1 MNVQETI
8 LKGIRELLHRE
19 NFLVLPGFGGFVLKP
34 QGAGYNSSSTL
45 LYPASKTPGFNR
57 QLKQNDGVL
66 QNWLQHELNGDAA
79 EARHHL
85 EEFAEYCNSV
95 LNTRRRLNMKGLGF
109 FYLDFE
115 NNLNFEAESGVNFQ
129 AESFG
134 LAPIHLQVLKP
145 EAEQSEIRRPKVF
158 KDRVQPEE
166 KALPALTV
174 TRPRLKRSLL
184 IASSVV
190 LLFSLLAA
198 LVSLNGVSGRLYA
211 AVFSGNSQS
220 LYRPLPYEPIF
231 QPEAD
236 AKIKGI
242 RIEQKGA
249 MMLLEL
255 EPGLQLMVKPLSAEE
270 LDKAS
275 AEKIVE
281 NYYTVV
287 LGSFSVPQNAV
298 NFVRQIKA
306 KHPERD
312 VFTSDQ
318 KQRRMVSL
326 GRFTNKEDARQA
338 MMLLSAEYPGAWV
351 LKR

>member
-1 MNVQETI
+1 MNVQEAI
-8 LKGIRELLHRE
+8 LNGIRELLHRE

-45 LYPASKTPGFNR
+45 LYPASKIPGFNR

-66 QNWLQHELNGDAA
+66 QNWLQSELSCDAA

-129 AESFG
+129 SESFG
-134 LAPIHLQVLKP
+134 LAPIHLKAIQP
-145 EAEQSEIRRPKVF
+145 DTEQIETRRPKVF
-158 KDRVQPEE
+158 KDRVLPEE
-166 KALPALTV
+166 KAVPAASDPKPKL
-174 TRPRLKRSLL
+174 RRSLL
-184 IASSVV
+184 IVSSVV
-190 LLFSLLAA
+190 VVFSLLAA
-198 LVSLNGVSGRLYA
+198 LVSLNGVRGKLYA
-211 AVFSGNSQS
+211 AVFSGSSHS
-220 LYRPLPYEPIF
+220 LYAPLPYHPIAM
-231 QPEAD
+231 PDSEAR
-236 AKIKGI
+236 AKGI

-255 EPGLQLMVKPLSAEE
+255 EPGLQLMVKPISTEVLNKET
-270 LDKAS
+270 DG
-275 AEKIVE
+275 KIE
-281 NYYTVV
+281 GNYYTVV
-287 LGSFSVPQNAV
+287 LGSFSVHLNAI
-298 NFVRQIKA
+298 NFLRQIKA
-306 KHPERD
+306 KHPGRD
-312 VFTSDQ
+312 AFTSEQ
-318 KQRRMVSL
+318 KQRRVVSL

-338 MMLLSAEYPGAWV
+338 MLLLSEEYPGAWI